1 MKKTILLLAL
11 SLATA
16 FTFAQK
22 ENLKK
27 AKKFASSST
36 PNFEEAKSLIDAA
49 LKDETTKN
57 QAETWYIKGLIY
69 SKMFEFE
76 DNKRFNVPPG
86 KPDVNIQS
94 EAAYNAYKIWVV
106 ADSLDVVESKTDP
119 KRKGKLKYRKDI
131 TKALI
136 SMKNYINNYGNILFE
151 KQDYAG
157 AIEAFEDFVAF
168 PNMEM
173 FNEESKLDKNDSV
186 YIFAKQNIEI
196 ALKQL
201 YVQQTKANDTVAFL
215 ATLDKGMELFPS
227 SKFFIEYRINYDIHT
242 GNVDNAIAQ
251 INKAISV
258 DPNNAAYYRTRG
270 YIYKAIKKRQ
280 EAKDDFLKAIELKPD
295 YYDALFD
302 YGLFL
307 KEIADEL
314 YEKASFAGSTAAA
327 EQAMGA
333 VNKQY
338 EESLVYLEKAKALN
352 STDDV
357 LLQTLQGLYRK
368 LKMYDKEKAVR
379 AERGL

>member
-1 MKKTILLLAL
+1 MKKTILLLGL
-11 SLATA
+11 SLATS

-22 ENLKK
+22 ENVKK
-27 AKKFASSST
+27 AKKLASKGT
-36 PNFEEAKSLIDAA
+36 PQFEEAKSLIDAA
-49 LKDETTKN
+49 LKNETTKD
-57 QAETWYIKGLIY
+57 QAYTWYVKGLIY
-69 SKMFEFE
+69 SKMFDFE
-76 DNKRFNVPPG
+76 DEKRFEVPPQ

-94 EAAYNAYKIWVV
+94 ESAYSALKAWEV
-106 ADSLDVVESKTDP
+106 ADSLDIVESKTDP
-119 KRKGKLKYRKDI
+119 KRKGKIEYRKDI
-131 TKALI
+131 TKDLI
-136 SMKNYINNYGNILFE
+136 KMKNYINNYGNILFE

-157 AIEAFEDFVAF
+157 AISVFEDFVAF

-173 FNEESKLDKNDSV
+173 FKEESKLDKNDSI

-201 YVQQTKANDTVAFL
+201 YVKQTKANDTTAFL

-280 EAKDDFLKAIELKPD
+280 EAKDDFLKALELKPD

-307 KEIADEL
+307 KEIADDM
-314 YEKASFAGSTAAA
+314 YDKASFASSTAAA
-327 EQAMGA
+327 EQAMIA

-338 EESLVYLEKAKALN
+338 DEALVYLEKAKAIDAK
-352 STDDV
+352 DDV
-357 LLQTLQGLYRK
+357 LLQTMQGLYRK
-368 LKMYDKEKAVR
+368 LKMYDKEKAIR